1 MLSGRAGPS
10 SALEAVMAKA
20 KKPTAASRARRQKAI
35 TRSAAAVKT
44 AHRNLE
50 LKLKKHKQVMSAMF
64 FAI

>member
-1 MLSGRAGPS
+1 
-10 SALEAVMAKA
+10 MAKA
-20 KKPTAASRARRQKAI
+20 RKPTRSRAQRQKAI
-35 TRSAAAVKT
+35 NKSMADIKK

>member
-1 MLSGRAGPS
+1 
-10 SALEAVMAKA
+10 MAKA
-20 KKPTAASRARRQKAI
+20 KKPTAASRARRTKAI
-35 TRSAAAVKT
+35 NKSAKAVKD